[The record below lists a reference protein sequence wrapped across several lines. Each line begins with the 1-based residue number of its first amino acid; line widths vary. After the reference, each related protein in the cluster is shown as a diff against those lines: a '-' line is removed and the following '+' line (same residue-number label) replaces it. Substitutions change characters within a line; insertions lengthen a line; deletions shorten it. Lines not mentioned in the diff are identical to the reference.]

1 MTPAF
6 FFGFCVGAACGWGL
20 GCWVAWRVARFVLD
34 VESVEVRRE

>member
-20 GCWVAWRVARFVLD
+20 GCWVAWRVARFVLGHR
-34 VESVEVRRE
+34 VCGGAA